1 MSFGV
6 WFIILCMVA
15 LNALFAAY
23 EIALASVTL
32 GKLKMLAD
40 AQRRGAKTAL
50 MMKEN
55 MEASLAV
62 VQLGITLVGAIAA
75 ATGGAGVDETIS
87 PILVQRFGLSPR
99 LSNVLA
105 LALFVVPLSA
115 ITIMAGELIPKV
127 FALKNKEWVCLKLSP
142 GMHILS
148 KVVYPAVW
156 ILEGS
161 VMKLMAWSERRW
173 RPNLEGGHRPE
184 TAEIEELRAIV
195 ALARTS
201 RLIGGQEEKIILGAA
216 RLSSR
221 KIAEIMIPIAEVVTL
236 DLDHTMAESLVIAHT
251 DMHTR
256 FPVCEHSGDL
266 QSICGYVNF
275 KDIVSELRL
284 VPDQPSLRGI
294 VRSLPTLAS
303 DLPLSAALESLIR
316 EHVHI
321 AIVRDGHGQIT
332 GMMTM
337 EDIIEELVGDIM
349 DEFDRA
355 PNHLAFSGSGWV
367 AGGGVT
373 LDRLEHASGVRF
385 DRAHLPQEVRTLND
399 FIKHTLRRS
408 VRGGDIVRT
417 AGLRFLVRKVRRQ
430 QVMEAQ
436 ITRDEGAR
444 TGESTEFPGVDPGK
458 GGLDNSNLD
467 TGRLDTADRDTAN
480 LDAAK
485 LEAGGSDADGYD
497 TADGAET

>member
-6 WFIILCMVA
+6 WIIILCMVA

-40 AQRRGAKTAL
+40 AHRRGAKTAL

-62 VQLGITLVGAIAA
+62 VQLGITMVGAIAA

-87 PILVQRFGLSPR
+87 PILSERFGLSPR
-99 LSNVLA
+99 WADVLA
-105 LALFVVPLSA
+105 LAIFVVPLSA
-115 ITIMAGELIPKV
+115 ITIVVGELIPKV
-127 FALKNKEWVCLKLSP
+127 FALKNKEWVCLKLSV
-142 GMHILS
+142 GMHYLS
-148 KVVYPAVW
+148 IFAFPVVWV
-156 ILEGS
+156 LEAS
-161 VMKLMAWSERRW
+161 VMKLMEWSERRW
-173 RPNLEGGHRPE
+173 RPRVEGSHRPE

-221 KIAEIMIPIAEVVTL
+221 KIAEVMIPIGDIVTL

-294 VRSLPTLAS
+294 VRSLPSLAADLTLS
-303 DLPLSAALESLIR
+303 VGLESLIR

-321 AIVRDGHGQIT
+321 AIVRDGENRVI

-337 EDIIEELVGDIM
+337 EDIIEELVGDIL

-373 LDRLEHASGVRF
+373 IDRLEHASGVRF
-385 DRAHLPQEVRTLND
+385 DRAPLPQEVRTVND
-399 FIKHTLRRS
+399 FIKHTLGRP
-408 VRGGDIVRT
+408 VRGGDIIRT
-417 AGLRFLVRKVRRQ
+417 SGLRFLVRKVRRQ
-430 QVMEAQ
+430 QVMETQ
-436 ITRDEGAR
+436 IARDEGSR
-444 TGESTEFPGVDPGK
+444 IGESAEFQALDPARAGLGPSEPD
-458 GGLDNSNLD
+458 GGES
-467 TGRLDTADRDTAN
+467 
-480 LDAAK
+480 AA
-485 LEAGGSDADGYD
+485 
-497 TADGAET
+497 T